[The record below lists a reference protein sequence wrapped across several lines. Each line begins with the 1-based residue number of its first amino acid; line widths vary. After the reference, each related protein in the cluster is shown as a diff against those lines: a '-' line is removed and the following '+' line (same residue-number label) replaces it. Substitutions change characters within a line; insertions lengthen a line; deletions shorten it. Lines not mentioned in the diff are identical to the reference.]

1 MYGSVISEK
10 FDYNGDEIYVAQSE
24 VGSSLTVNPNIK
36 DWDPT
41 TMMETGYLTVMDRYG
56 KVVPAEPNM
65 DTNNNWVFSVKV
77 PADTPIFMVF
87 EDNGTPVK
95 VLVVESPGEGMS
107 KKHTSI
113 RKIRK

>member
-1 MYGSVISEK
+1 MIDKTSGNISVPG
-10 FDYNGDEIYVAQSE
+10 NGGVTIKSE
-24 VGSSLTVNPNIK
+24 V
-36 DWDPT
+36 
-41 TMMETGYLTVMDRYG
+41 MDSNGNDVY
-56 KVVPAEPNM
+56 AEPSM
-65 DTNNNWVFSVKV
+65 DANNNWVFIVKV